1 MSPSASPVQPK
12 KALVIGASRGLGLA
26 LVREYLNRGW
36 RVVATARAASGTELH
51 ELAAQSGGRLEIE
64 LLDIN
69 NWPQLE
75 SLGQRLSRV
84 FDLLFVNAGV
94 ISQPPLIT
102 PRDVTQEEFSRVLV
116 TNALSPMRVIEVLCE
131 RVSPTGTIAAMSSGL
146 GSVAN
151 NENGIW
157 DIYRCSKAAL
167 NQLMRSFAARHRDDR
182 RTLLLI
188 APGWNRTDMG
198 GPEAPFSP
206 DETIPKVVDTV
217 MRHAG
222 QPGLAFLDYK
232 GESVRW

>member
-1 MSPSASPVQPK
+1 MTMSASPVK
-12 KALVIGASRGLGLA
+12 SRNALIIGASRGLGLA

-36 RVVATARAASGTELH
+36 RVVATARAISGTKLH
-51 ELAAQSGGRLEIE
+51 DLAAQSGGRLEIE

-69 NWPQLE
+69 DCPQLE
-75 SLGQRLSRV
+75 SLRQRLSRV

-102 PRDVTQEEFSRVLV
+102 ARDVTQDEFSRVLV

-146 GSVAN
+146 GSIAN
-151 NENGIW
+151 NENGVW
-157 DIYRCSKAAL
+157 EIYRCSKAAL
-167 NQLMRSFAARHRDDR
+167 NQLMRSFAARHRDDG

-198 GPEAPFSP
+198 GPEAPFAP
-206 DETIPKVVDTV
+206 DETIPKVIDTV
-217 MRHAG
+217 TRHAG
-222 QPGLAFLDYK
+222 QPGLAFLDFK